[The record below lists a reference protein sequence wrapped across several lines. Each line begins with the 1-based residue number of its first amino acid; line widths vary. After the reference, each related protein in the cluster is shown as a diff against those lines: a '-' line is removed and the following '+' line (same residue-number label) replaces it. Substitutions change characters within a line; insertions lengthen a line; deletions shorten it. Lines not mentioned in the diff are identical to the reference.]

1 MTYKEA
7 WDFWQA
13 IMGDSDNE
21 ECDFESF
28 MIDDMT
34 KQSESDIVLDLM
46 VNNHHLLAKF
56 KPGSDGD
63 FSSEVGGDDND
74 V

>member
-1 MTYKEA
+1 MADKEA

-28 MIDDMT
+28 MIDD
-34 KQSESDIVLDLM
+34 Q
-46 VNNHHLLAKF
+46 AK
-56 KPGSDGD
+56 
-63 FSSEVGGDDND
+63 
-74 V
+74 